1 LKPRHAADAASE
13 VEPRAAWVDEEWDGY
28 CPVCDGRVTF
38 HAYGPWYRDQLVCT
52 SCGSIPRQRALMLV
66 LSIVR
71 PDWRQARL
79 WDIAP
84 SGPTSA
90 RLERECETY
99 LASHYRAGVP
109 PGMIVD
115 GTRNE
120 DLERPS
126 FPDGS
131 MDVIVSSDVFEHV
144 IDIDLALTQIARVLT
159 SDGLHVWTVPQIST
173 LVTSKPRVRRGPSGL
188 EYLEPVEVHGDPV
201 CADGAIVTF
210 DWGQDLP
217 ERVETASGMST
228 VVFRVESRQLGL
240 LGEYREVFVSQH
252 GPGNPIEELRR
263 RGELAAMEPDGLRAA
278 LSASERTIATLL
290 ASKSWRVT
298 GPLRRVARAIRR

>member
-1 LKPRHAADAASE
+1 
-13 VEPRAAWVDEEWDGY
+13 
-28 CPVCDGRVTF
+28 
-38 HAYGPWYRDQLVCT
+38 
-52 SCGSIPRQRALMLV
+52 MLV

-126 FPDGS
+126 LPDGS

-144 IDIDLALTQIARVLT
+144 IDIDLALAQIARVLT
-159 SDGLHVWTVPQIST
+159 SRWP
-173 LVTSKPRVRRGPSGL
+173 PRVDGSPDLDARDL
-188 EYLEPVEVHGDPV
+188 E
-201 CADGAIVTF
+201 AASAARTF
-210 DWGQDLP
+210 
-217 ERVETASGMST
+217 
-228 VVFRVESRQLGL
+228 
-240 LGEYREVFVSQH
+240 
-252 GPGNPIEELRR
+252 GPGVP
-263 RGELAAMEPDGLRAA
+263 
-278 LSASERTIATLL
+278 RTGG
-290 ASKSWRVT
+290 
-298 GPLRRVARAIRR
+298 GPR